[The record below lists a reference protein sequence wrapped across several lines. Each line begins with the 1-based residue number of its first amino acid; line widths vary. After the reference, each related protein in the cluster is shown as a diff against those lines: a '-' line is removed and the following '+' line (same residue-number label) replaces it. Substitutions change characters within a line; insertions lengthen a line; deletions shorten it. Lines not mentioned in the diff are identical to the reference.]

1 MTVSR
6 TELDEIWDN
15 RPYGFMK
22 EYIKRHKKNKNNK
35 KFIVTT
41 TMRKTTVIDT
51 ISQEV
56 WALTDTSAQ
65 NLALNSNVTALRNKH
80 NADRWD
86 STISYST
93 VSKEVR

>member
-1 MTVSR
+1 MEVSR
-6 TELDEIWDN
+6 TDLDDIWEN

-41 TMRKTTVIDT
+41 IMRKTTIVDKIE
-51 ISQEV
+51 QEV
-56 WALTDTSAQ
+56 WALNDRSAQ
-65 NLALNSNVTALRNKH
+65 NLAHDQNITALRNKH

-86 STISYST
+86 NTISYST

>member
-1 MTVSR
+1 MEVSR
-6 TELDEIWDN
+6 TDLDDIWEN

-41 TMRKTTVIDT
+41 FMRKTMVVDT
-51 ISQEV
+51 ITQEV
-56 WALTDTSAQ
+56 WALTGTSAQ
-65 NLALNSNVTALRNKH
+65 SLALSSNMTTLRNKH
-80 NADRWD
+80 NVDRWD

-93 VSKEVR
+93 TAKEVR

>member
-1 MTVSR
+1 MEVSR
-6 TELDEIWDN
+6 TDLDDIWEN

-41 TMRKTTVIDT
+41 IMRKTTIVDKIE
-51 ISQEV
+51 QEV
-56 WALTDTSAQ
+56 WALNDRSAQ
-65 NLALNSNVTALRNKH
+65 NLALDSNVRALRNKH
-80 NADRWD
+80 NVDRWD

-93 VSKEVR
+93 IAKEVR